1 DRVVCFVLL
10 SAERLAILRVVVN
23 AGVSRILGI
32 RSALHCAWGPSG
44 RAARRADLCTTPSC
58 RGAPGSVTGRSPRR
72 TFPVAAHILAMLH
85 RQGAVLEPWGEGVD
99 RLRLA
104 RVAVVRRQCVAEDDR
119 SAGRDRKEPVAL
131 AGGEGR
137 SSRDGKNRGQGER
150 PDRTGGDV
158 AHDKSPLQS
167 LAASAPPPSMKAVCS
182 PETNSACSSADAGP
196 ASWCERQ

>member
-1 DRVVCFVLL
+1 MVGFASRAVRLGSGPRTRVHDTLL
-10 SAERLAILRVVVN
+10 PDTACLPGSGTRRRLRLA
-23 AGVSRILGI
+23 
-32 RSALHCAWGPSG
+32 GPE
-44 RAARRADLCTTPSC
+44 AAQCL
-58 RGAPGSVTGRSPRR
+58 SV
-72 TFPVAAHILAMLH
+72 LH